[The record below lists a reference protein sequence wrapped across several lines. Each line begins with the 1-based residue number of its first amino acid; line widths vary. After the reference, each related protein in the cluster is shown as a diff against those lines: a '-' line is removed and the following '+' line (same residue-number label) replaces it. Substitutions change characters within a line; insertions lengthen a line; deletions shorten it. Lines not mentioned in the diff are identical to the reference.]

1 MYPLAQPF
9 ARYTLTQTH
18 YRSRENALV
27 DFRPFRAVR
36 YSEAAGPLD
45 DLICPPYD
53 VISPAAERDLLDRSP
68 HNMVRMELAEL
79 DGPPPSDRYDNAAAA
94 LRSMLA
100 DGVLARDDAPAYYL
114 LRQRFSAGGA
124 ERERHCLFG
133 ALRLEELGSGVLPHE
148 NTAAGPKEDR
158 LALMRAAHANFSPI
172 LMLYRD
178 ETDTIARTLG
188 EAAAAPPAAEFAVG
202 DERYALWVLQ
212 DPSAVDA
219 VSGALADENLYV
231 ADGHHRYETA
241 LVYRDE
247 VRDGADFVLT
257 GLVAFDD
264 PGLLIQP
271 YYRVVHGAS
280 PAQMAKLDHLLAFYF
295 VSRPSGTPPGEPG
308 QLDAVVATLGQGQT
322 VLGVVRQPQPPQLL
336 TPANDIIP
344 EPDPEAPPETQVR
357 SVEAFVLQEMLFR
370 PVFGDAFPEHVE
382 YVHDGAEAMAMVER
396 GEGQVAFFV
405 KGLPAD
411 VFRAVVGAGIRLP
424 RKSTYFYPKL
434 PSGVVINLLD
444 GAPGPPL

>member
-1 MYPLAQPF
+1 M
-9 ARYTLTQTH
+9 
-18 YRSRENALV
+18 V
-27 DFRPFRAVR
+27 DFRPFRAIR

-79 DGPPPSDRYDNAAAA
+79 DGPPPPDRYDNAAAA
-94 LRSMLA
+94 LRSMLSG
-100 DGVLARDDAPAYYL
+100 GVLARDDAPAYYL

-178 ETDTIARTLG
+178 ETDTIARTLA
-188 EAAAAPPAAEFAVG
+188 EAAAAPPTAEFAAG
-202 DERYALWVLQ
+202 DERYALWLLNDASTVE
-212 DPSAVDA
+212 A

-247 VRDGADFVLT
+247 VVT

-280 PAQMAKLDHLLAFYF
+280 PAQMAKLDQLLSFYF
-295 VSRPSGTPPGEPG
+295 VSRPSGTPSGGPA

-322 VLGVVRQPQPPQLL
+322 VLGVVRQGQPPMLL

-344 EPDPEAPPETQVR
+344 EPDSEAPPETQVR

-370 PVFGDAFPEHVE
+370 PVFDDAFPEHVE

-444 GAPGPPL
+444 ESA

>member
-1 MYPLAQPF
+1 M
-9 ARYTLTQTH
+9 
-18 YRSRENALV
+18 V

-36 YSEAAGPLD
+36 YSDAAGPLD

-53 VISPAAERDLLDRSP
+53 VISPAAERDLLDRNP

-79 DGPPPSDRYDNAAAA
+79 DGPPPPDRYANAGAA
-94 LRSMLA
+94 LRSLLSDGMLA
-100 DGVLARDDAPAYYL
+100 QDEAPAYYL
-114 LRQRFSAGGA
+114 LRQRFSVGGA

-178 ETDTIARTLG
+178 ETDTITRVLG
-188 EAAAAPPAAEFAVG
+188 ETASSPPVAEFAAG
-202 DERYALWVLQ
+202 GERYTLWLVS
-212 DPSAVDA
+212 DTSAVDTI
-219 VSGALADENLYV
+219 STALADENLYV

-247 VRDGADFVLT
+247 AQNGAEFVLT

-280 PAQMAKLDHLLAFYF
+280 TAQMAKLDQLLSFYF
-295 VSRPSGTPPGEPG
+295 VSRPSGTPPGEPA
-308 QLDAVVATLGQGQT
+308 QFDAVVATLGQGQT
-322 VLGVVRQPQPPQLL
+322 VLGVVQQGQPPRLL

-344 EPDPEAPPETQVR
+344 EPAPEAPPEMQVR

-370 PVFGDAFPEHVE
+370 PVFDDAFPEHVE
-382 YVHDGAEAMAMVER
+382 YVHDGAEAMEMVER
-396 GEGQVAFFV
+396 GDGQIAFFV

-424 RKSTYFYPKL
+424 RKSTYFHPKL

-444 GAPGPPL
+444 ASA